1 VEFCA
6 FHDQISIKSY
16 SSTTQY
22 IQSQM
27 PANNQKAK
35 QGRREFKMTFI
46 ERAMLVEPKELI
58 ELFEVSTN
66 EVSISRVFP

>member
-1 VEFCA
+1 MVRSVLKA
-6 FHDQISIKSY
+6 SPQQL
-16 SSTTQY
+16 QY

-27 PANNQKAK
+27 PTNNQKAK
-35 QGRREFKMTFI
+35 QGRREFKITFI

>member
-1 VEFCA
+1 
-6 FHDQISIKSY
+6 
-16 SSTTQY
+16 
-22 IQSQM
+22 M